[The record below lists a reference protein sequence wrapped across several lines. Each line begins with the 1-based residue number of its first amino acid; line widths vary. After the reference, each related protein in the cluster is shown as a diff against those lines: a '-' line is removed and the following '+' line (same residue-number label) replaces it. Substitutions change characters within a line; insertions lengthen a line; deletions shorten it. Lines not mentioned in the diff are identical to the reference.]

1 MKHCLTKEKIMKTY
15 KILNHLGDT
24 QKTIKAKSIEEVE
37 DAIYDLRNYH
47 GFMNK
52 YTYVEVK

>member
-1 MKHCLTKEKIMKTY
+1 MKTY